1 MLSLSYNSYCDWSW
15 DEEAAAFSS
24 LTDNAEEFSMRE
36 LARQRMT
43 GGKQSPEYVQ
53 FKHLLH

>member
-36 LARQRMT
+36 LAR
-43 GGKQSPEYVQ
+43 
-53 FKHLLH
+53 